1 MTNYISTSSKIDFQ
15 IYTHWDIEPPLLP
28 ARSRLSRLEPIGI
41 GTPDVECLTSYIARL
56 AAGHCVSPRKLLYKE
71 VLAPSGKNTIHY
83 SASSEFSASLINGMG
98 QLAGLTVEVMEQLN
112 LRYDLRHTTTLIWGK
127 VLSTHLLLRTK
138 KAWCPICYGEWLNDE
153 KPIYDPLIWAFK
165 IISVC
170 PRHHEPLCQACP
182 HCSRKSPF
190 ITTFSY
196 PGFCSK
202 CQGWL
207 GATLKTSKQH
217 KEDSVL
223 SSKKTR
229 QISEAHT
236 VGEFLACTV
245 NFDSTPA
252 LHDFNA
258 NLAKYVNQRANNNIN
273 LFAHLVGIWSGTVRR
288 LILGETKLS
297 LKMLCQLC
305 SGLNVSP
312 KDLLFYRGN
321 EVMLEKRHLML
332 ERDIPLPKH
341 VTPWDE
347 VESALRTH

>member
-1 MTNYISTSSKIDFQ
+1 MDFQ
-15 IYTHWDIEPPLLP
+15 VYPHWDIEPPLLP

-41 GTPDVECLTSYIARL
+41 GTPEVECLTSYIARL

-83 SASSEFSASLINGMG
+83 STSSEFSASLINGMG

-112 LRYDLRHTTTLIWGK
+112 LRYDLRHTTTLIWDK

-138 KAWCPICYGEWLNDE
+138 KAWCPICYGEWLNVGR
-153 KPIYDPLIWAFK
+153 PIYDPLIWAFK

-170 PRHHEPLCQACP
+170 PRHQEPLCQACP
-182 HCSRKSPF
+182 HCSRKLPF

-202 CQGWL
+202 CQAWL

-217 KEDSVL
+217 KEDSSL
-223 SSKKTR
+223 SSKKTK

-236 VGEFLACTV
+236 IGEFLSCTV
-245 NFDSTPA
+245 NFDSKPA

-258 NLAKYVNQRANNNIN
+258 NLANP
-273 LFAHLVGIWSGTVRR
+273 S
-288 LILGETKLS
+288 
-297 LKMLCQLC
+297 C
-305 SGLNVSP
+305 
-312 KDLLFYRGN
+312 
-321 EVMLEKRHLML
+321 
-332 ERDIPLPKH
+332 
-341 VTPWDE
+341 
-347 VESALRTH
+347 